1 MKTKINLRKIIRM
14 IKYYITKK
22 ETIYPSRINNYLGN
36 SVFNDEDSILYVID
50 YNNKKDFY
58 RIIVQPYNQRFIL

>member
-1 MKTKINLRKIIRM
+1 M